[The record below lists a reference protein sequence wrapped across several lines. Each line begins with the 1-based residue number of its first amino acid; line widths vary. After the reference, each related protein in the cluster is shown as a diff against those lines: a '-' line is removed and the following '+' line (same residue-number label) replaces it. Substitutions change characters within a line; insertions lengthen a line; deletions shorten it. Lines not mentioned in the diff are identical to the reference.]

1 MANLVN
7 RNFGE
12 YVPDNLISDLSV
24 AILVKGVT
32 LKSGLG
38 ELKRG
43 TVLGIVT
50 ETKQAAPVDS
60 TKADGTQTADAIL
73 TDDVTV
79 GTDPLVAQA
88 YASGLFN
95 RKALAFGGTDT
106 ADTHE
111 DVLRTKGIF
120 LKDNQAY

>member
-7 RNFGE
+7 REFGE
-12 YVPDNLISDLSV
+12 YIPDRLISDLSV
-24 AILVKGVT
+24 PILVKGVT
-32 LKSGLG
+32 LKADLG

-43 TVLGIVT
+43 TVLGIIT

-60 TKADGTQTADAIL
+60 TKVDGTQAADSIL

-79 GTDPLVAQA
+79 GVDPLVVTA
-88 YASGLFN
+88 YTSGLFN
-95 RKALAFGGTDT
+95 RKALVFGGTDT
-106 ADTHE
+106 ADAHE
-111 DVLRTKGIF
+111 ETLRTKGIF